1 VDNAEGISLKSTA
14 VSIRERFREFVAGS
28 DTLQVYREGRLVFS
42 SKKDRV
48 APLLEFI
55 DSLGPDDGPVT
66 IFDKITGNAAAL
78 LSVKARAEEVYSPL
92 GSQLGVDT
100 LKKHKIRYHFNRIV
114 PFIQKPDSEDMCF
127 MEKLS
132 TGKEPDECYAAMK
145 AIIK

>member
-1 VDNAEGISLKSTA
+1 LKSTD
-14 VSIRERFREFVAGS
+14 VSVRERFQAFAAGG
-28 DTLQVYREGRLVFS
+28 DTLQVYRDGELVFS

-55 DSLGPDDGPVT
+55 DSLGPDNGPVT
-66 IFDKITGNAAAL
+66 VFDKITGNAAAL

-92 GSQLGVDT
+92 GSQLGIDT
-100 LKKHKIRYHFNRIV
+100 LKKYNIRYHFNRIV
-114 PFIQKPDSEDMCF
+114 PFIQKPDSQDMCF

-132 TGKEPDECYAAMK
+132 TGKDPDECYAAMK